1 MAGSLLDFVNNL
13 AERAG
18 KITCKY
24 GHDDKNVKLVELN
37 TMIAILFLNT

>member
-1 MAGSLLDFVNNL
+1 MASSLLDFVNNL

-24 GHDDKNVKLVELN
+24 GHGDKIQCGIKYNDCDC
-37 TMIAILFLNT
+37 FLE